1 MTTTEQQLTPDVV
14 NGLDF
19 KVADLSLADYG
30 RRDIELSEQEMPG
43 LMSLRREYAEVQ
55 PLKGARVS
63 GSLHM
68 TVQTAVLIETLV
80 SLGAEV
86 RWASC
91 NIFSTQDHAAAAV
104 VVGPHGTPEEPKGV
118 PVFAWK
124 GETLE
129 EYWWAAEQM
138 LTWPD
143 KDGAPAPANMIL
155 DDGGDATMLVL
166 RGAQFEKAGVVPP
179 ADEDSS
185 AEWKVFLNLVRTRL
199 ETDKTKW

>member
-1 MTTTEQQLTPDVV
+1 MTTTEQQLNPARV

-43 LMSLRREYAEVQ
+43 LMSLRREYHDVQ
-55 PLKGARVS
+55 PLKGARIS

-80 SLGAEV
+80 ALGAEV

-104 VVGPHGTPEEPKGV
+104 AVGPNGSPDKPAGV

-124 GETLE
+124 GETLKD
-129 EYWWAAEQM
+129 YWECTEQA
-138 LTWPD
+138 LNWPD
-143 KDGAPAPANMIL
+143 GEAPNMIL
-155 DDGGDATMLVL
+155 
-166 RGAQFEKAGVVPP
+166 
-179 ADEDSS
+179 
-185 AEWKVFLNLVRTRL
+185 
-199 ETDKTKW
+199 

>member
-1 MTTTEQQLTPDVV
+1 MTTTEQQVTPDVV

-43 LMSLRREYAEVQ
+43 LMSLRREYHDVQ
-55 PLKGARVS
+55 PLKGARIS
-63 GSLHM
+63 GSLHL
-68 TVQTAVLIETLV
+68 TVPPAVLSETLV
-80 SLGAEV
+80 VLGAEV
-86 RWASC
+86 RWASF
-91 NIFSTQDHAAAAV
+91 NIFSTQALAAAAV

-129 EYWWAAEQM
+129 EYWWAAAQA

-143 KDGAPAPANMIL
+143 EPGNMIL

-166 RGAQFEKAGVVPP
+166 RGAQYEKAGVVPP
-179 ADEDSS
+179 DEEDDS
-185 AEWKVFLNLVRTRL
+185 A
-199 ETDKTKW
+199 